1 MGKYNSIFD
10 ILGPIMVG
18 PSSSHTAGAA
28 RLGKIARYI
37 ADGDIRSVKITLYG
51 SFAETAKGHGT
62 EMALVAGILGME
74 PHDEKLRYSLQI
86 ATERGIDISFEK
98 ADISGVHP
106 NTAKFSIEKSDG
118 TYITVTGSSIG
129 GGAVIVNAID
139 AFNVELTGDY
149 FTIVTKHVD
158 KKGIISKV
166 TTLLA
171 ENNINIGNMKVRRD
185 NSKNE
190 ASMII
195 ETDEI
200 VSIEVLEK
208 IKRLEEMIFVIEIKP
223 VRENKNV

>member
-10 ILGPIMVG
+10 VLGPIMVG

-37 ADGDIRSVKITLYG
+37 ADGDIRSVIITLYG

-86 ATERGIDISFEK
+86 ATERGVDISFEK
-98 ADISGVHP
+98 AAISGVHP

-171 ENNINIGNMKVRRD
+171 ESNINIGNMKVRRD

-200 VSIEVLEK
+200 VPNEVLEK
-208 IKRLEEMIFVIEIKP
+208 IRLLEEMIFVIEIKP

>member
-10 ILGPIMVG
+10 VLGPIMVG

-37 ADGDIRSVKITLYG
+37 ADSDIRSVQITLHG
-51 SFAETAKGHGT
+51 SFAETGKGHGT
-62 EMALVAGILGME
+62 EMALAAGIMGME

-86 ATERGIDISFEK
+86 AKESGIDISFKK
-98 ADISGVHP
+98 ADIKGAHP
-106 NTAKFSIEKSDG
+106 NTARFMIERHDG
-118 TYITVTGSSIG
+118 THITVTGASIG

-200 VSIEVLEK
+200 VSAEVLEK

-223 VRENKNV
+223 VRENGNV